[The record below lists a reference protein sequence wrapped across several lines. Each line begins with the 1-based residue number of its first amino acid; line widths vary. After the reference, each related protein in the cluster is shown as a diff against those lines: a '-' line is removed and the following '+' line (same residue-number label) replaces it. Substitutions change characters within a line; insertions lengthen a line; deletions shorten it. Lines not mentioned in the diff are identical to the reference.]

1 MTDDYPILMCGDSIN
16 LIKDIPD
23 NSCHLILSDIPYG
36 IGCDDWDVLHNN
48 TNSAY
53 MGASGAQKK
62 AGDVFKHRGKPLNGW
77 SEADKNIPKEYY
89 DWCCKWAGDWLR
101 VLKPGST
108 AFIFA
113 GRRMAHRCISAME
126 DNGFIFKDMICWE
139 KETAAHRAQRI
150 SVVYNRRG
158 DQKNAEKWE
167 GWKVGNLR
175 PVFEPIL
182 WFMKP
187 YKVGGTLADNIL
199 ENGVGAY
206 NELEWKSVAQHS
218 ENIISVKSSKN
229 DHGLHPAQ
237 KPVSLLCSLMN
248 LVTLEGQVVL
258 DPFMGAG
265 STGVACVQ
273 TNRKFI
279 GIEMNKEYYEISKQ
293 RIYEKS

>member
-1 MTDDYPILMCGDSIN
+1 MTDTYPILRCGDSLT
-16 LIKDIPD
+16 LIKDLPD

-53 MGASGAQKK
+53 MGASEAQKK
-62 AGDVFKHRGKPLNGW
+62 VGDVFRHRGKPLNGW
-77 SEADKNIPKEYY
+77 SEADRNISKEYY
-89 DWCCKWAGDWLR
+89 DWCCGWAGEWLR
-101 VLKPGST
+101 VLKPGAT
-108 AFIFA
+108 AFVFA
-113 GRRMAHRCISAME
+113 GRRMAHRCIAAME
-126 DNGFIFKDMICWE
+126 DNGFIFRDMICWE
-139 KETAAHRAQRI
+139 KEMAVHRAQRI
-150 SVVYNRRG
+150 SVVYDRRG
-158 DQKNAEKWE
+158 DKENAEKWE

-187 YKVGGTLADNIL
+187 YKLGGTLADNIL

-206 NELEWKSVAQHS
+206 NEREWKRIAQHS
-218 ENIISVKSSKN
+218 ENIISVKSSKD
-229 DHGLHPAQ
+229 DHGMHPAQ
-237 KPVSLLCSLMN
+237 KPVSLLRSLIN

-273 TNRKFI
+273 TGRKFI
-279 GIEMNKEYYEISKQ
+279 GFERDKGYYDISRQ
-293 RIYEKS
+293 RILHE

>member
-1 MTDDYPILMCGDSIN
+1 MTYDYPILMCGDSIS

-53 MGASGAQKK
+53 MGASEAQKK

-89 DWCCKWAGDWLR
+89 DWCCKWAGEWLR

-108 AFIFA
+108 AFVFA

-175 PVFEPIL
+175 PIFEPVL

-199 ENGVGAY
+199 ENEVGAY
-206 NELEWKSVAQHS
+206 NELEWKSVAQHA

-237 KPVSLLCSLMN
+237 KPVSLLCSLIN